1 MAPLAGLL
9 RSHALYLRTDA
20 TRSCRMSGRCNLP
33 MRGAVALI
41 GSFPTADIE
50 DIEDCPKENLL
61 RRHPDQDVVWVP
73 Y

>member
-9 RSHALYLRTDA
+9 RSHALCLRTDA

-50 DIEDCPKENLL
+50 DIEDEIL
-61 RRHPDQDVVWVP
+61 DVICDILSYMRVVS
-73 Y
+73 